1 MEQIYEFPDEYDE
14 QGLFGKDEKQDLELF
29 LEKLLEIN
37 NELDR
42 TTLEKAFWF
51 CVNYHRGIKRKSGY
65 PYYTHPLNVT
75 LILVKELGIYDLQS
89 IVAALLHDVIEDV
102 ASVSKS
108 EVAREFSEEI
118 AEIVDAVTKIDEP
131 DEEIVSIVRSP
142 EELIKIKKAETYRK
156 LFLSLVKDVRVILI
170 KLADRLHNLRTLH
183 YLNTSKQYE
192 VANETLNFYVPFA
205 HRLGL
210 NKVRMEMENRAF
222 YYTDRKTYEA
232 IKDALNSKRRDFIE
246 YIKVFVNLIQKSLK
260 EKGIEATITIVHKY
274 EYEIFQM
281 IKDGKSLEDIDNFY
295 SLVIILKTDDVAEC
309 YRAHGI
315 LANVFNAIS
324 FADYVANPKLDWYRS
339 LNTELFGPDGKRVEI
354 LIRTEEMEKI
364 AEGGFA
370 AKFSLKS
377 GRIRALTLSDEDLQ
391 NWGSWMRDMILTE
404 GDRATQIIWDS
415 IKTNLFDSELT
426 VFSKDGQA
434 IKLPHGASLIDFAF
448 NISEELGLHCISG
461 KVNGIVRQLQ
471 YKLQNGDQ
479 VEIISS
485 PNSFPL
491 PEWKDFVV
499 SFKAVF
505 YLHKYFKHNSTLVNK
520 SNNLKHNYDVKLLIR
535 GDDREGMLMEITQA
549 IGSSN
554 IRRVNLDTSGNVFEG
569 AIIVHIKDEPQLNE
583 IFGRLLLIKGI
594 RGVEIIEETN

>member
-1 MEQIYEFPDEYDE
+1 MEQLYEFPDEFDE
-14 QGLFGKDEKQDLELF
+14 HGLFGKDEQKDLEIF
-29 LEKLLEIN
+29 LSKVDEIDSS
-37 NELDR
+37 LDKSVI
-42 TTLEKAFWF
+42 EKAFWF

-75 LILVKELGIYDLQS
+75 LILLKELGIYDLPS
-89 IVAALLHDVIEDV
+89 VIAALLHDVIEDV
-102 ASVSKS
+102 ESVTRNQIA
-108 EVAREFSEEI
+108 EEFSEEI

-131 DEEIVSIVRSP
+131 DEEILSIARTD
-142 EELIKIKKAETYRK
+142 EELFKIKKAETYRK

-183 YLNTSKQYE
+183 YLNQQKQYD
-192 VANETLNFYVPFA
+192 VAIETLNFYVPFA

-232 IKDALNSKRRDFIE
+232 IRDALNNKRRDFIE

-260 EKGIEATITIVHKY
+260 EKGIEATITIIHKY
-274 EYEIFQM
+274 EYEIYQM

-315 LANVFNAIS
+315 LANAFNAIS

-377 GRIRALTLSDEDLQ
+377 GRIRALSLSDKDIQ

-404 GDRATQIIWDS
+404 GERATQIIWDS

-426 VFSKDGQA
+426 VFSKDGQP
-434 IKLPHGASLIDFAF
+434 IKLPQGSSLIDFAF

-461 KVNGIVRQLQ
+461 KVNGIIRELK
-471 YKLQNGDQ
+471 YKLQQGDQ

-485 PNSFPL
+485 PNSYPL
-491 PEWKDFVV
+491 PEWRDFVV

-505 YLHKYFKHNSTLVNK
+505 YLHNYFKSNSTLLYRNK
-520 SNNLKHNYDVKLLIR
+520 TSKQNYDVKLIIK
-535 GDDREGMLMEITQA
+535 GEDREGMLMDITLA
-549 IGSSN
+549 IGSNN
-554 IRRVNLDTSGNVFEG
+554 IRRVNLDTSGNLFEG
-569 AIIVHIKDEPQLNE
+569 AITVHVKDENQLNE

-594 RGVEIIEETN
+594 RAVEKLEETN

>member
-14 QGLFGKDEKQDLELF
+14 QGIFSGDENKDLDIF
-29 LEKLLEIN
+29 LEKVTETDNSLNIDLI
-37 NELDR
+37 
-42 TTLEKAFWF
+42 TKAYWF
-51 CVNYHRGIKRKSGY
+51 CVDHHRGKLRKSEF

-75 LILVKELGIYDLQS
+75 LILMKELSIYDEQS
-89 IVAALLHDVIEDV
+89 IVASLLHDTIEDV
-102 ASVSKS
+102 ESVTREKI
-108 EVAREFSEEI
+108 ANEFSEEI

-131 DEEIVSIVRSP
+131 DKELINLVKNEK
-142 EELIKIKKAETYRK
+142 ELIKIKKAETYRK

-183 YLNTSKQYE
+183 YLGQEKQYE
-192 VANETLNFYVPFA
+192 IAVETLNFYVPFA

-222 YYTDRKTYEA
+222 YYSDRKTYEA

-246 YIKVFVNLIQKSLK
+246 YIKVFINLIQKSLK

-281 IKDGKSLEDIDNFY
+281 IKDGKSLENIDNFY
-295 SLVIILKTDDVAEC
+295 SIVLILKTNDVAEC

-315 LANVFNAIS
+315 LANAFNAIS

-377 GRIRALTLSDEDLQ
+377 GRIRALALNDTDVQ
-391 NWGSWMRDMILTE
+391 NWGNWMRDMILTE
-404 GDRATQIIWDS
+404 GERATQIIWDS

-426 VFSKDGQA
+426 VYSKDGHP
-434 IKLPHGASLIDFAF
+434 IKLPEGATIIDFAF
-448 NISEELGLHCISG
+448 NISQELGLHCISG
-461 KVNGIVRQLQ
+461 KVNGIVRELK
-471 YKLQNGDQ
+471 YKLRNGDQ
-479 VEIISS
+479 VEVISS
-485 PNSFPL
+485 PNSFPSV
-491 PEWKDFVV
+491 EWKEFVV

-505 YLHKYFKHNSTLVNK
+505 HLHNYFKYNSTLQNRSQNMK
-520 SNNLKHNYDVKLLIR
+520 KNYEVKLLIK
-535 GDDREGMLMEITQA
+535 GEDREGMLMDITMA
-549 IGSSN
+549 IGSNN
-554 IRRVNLDTSGNVFEG
+554 IRRVNLDTSGSMFEG
-569 AIIVHIKDEPQLNE
+569 AITVYVKDENQLNE
-583 IFGRLLLIKGI
+583 IFGKLLLIKGI
-594 RGVEIIEETN
+594 RRVEKIEETE